1 MVGFSLAAGIILSVW
16 LGSGLTDV
24 YGYSGSIG
32 TIAIILVYGLANI
45 GLIRFYWG
53 QPDFSIWKHLVIP
66 VLGTVVLLYPLYET
80 AKPGQPF
87 PYNNVGYVVLAWVV
101 IGFGVYSYLKR
112 KAPERLAALGAT
124 LATEEID
131 FAEARV
137 PSLSAEAELPETE
150 MP

>member
-1 MVGFSLAAGIILSVW
+1 VA
-16 LGSGLTDV
+16 
-24 YGYSGSIG
+24 
-32 TIAIILVYGLANI
+32 
-45 GLIRFYWG
+45 
-53 QPDFSIWKHLVIP
+53 
-66 VLGTVVLLYPLYET
+66 
-80 AKPGQPF
+80 
-87 PYNNVGYVVLAWVV
+87 YVVLAWVV